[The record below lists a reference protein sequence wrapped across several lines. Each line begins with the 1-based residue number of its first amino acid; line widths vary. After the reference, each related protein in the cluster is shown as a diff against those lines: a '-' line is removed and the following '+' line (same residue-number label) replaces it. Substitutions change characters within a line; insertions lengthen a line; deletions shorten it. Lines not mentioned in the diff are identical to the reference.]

1 MVHYILGGV
10 LTLKKTFL
18 WIGLILFMLS
28 IGLNATLLYDQKRLG
43 DLADREEILTAA
55 VFELQRLGYDE
66 KDIQSITTEHDDFL
80 LKGKAP
86 EPYDYIVYVETTDAP
101 NEVKV
106 FTWADTKHSK
116 VILEK

>member
-1 MVHYILGGV
+1 MVYYILGGV

-18 WIGLILFMLS
+18 WIGLILFILS

-43 DLADREEILTAA
+43 DLAAREEILTAT

-66 KDIQSITTEHDDFL
+66 KEIQSITTEHDDFL
-80 LKGKAP
+80 LKGKVP